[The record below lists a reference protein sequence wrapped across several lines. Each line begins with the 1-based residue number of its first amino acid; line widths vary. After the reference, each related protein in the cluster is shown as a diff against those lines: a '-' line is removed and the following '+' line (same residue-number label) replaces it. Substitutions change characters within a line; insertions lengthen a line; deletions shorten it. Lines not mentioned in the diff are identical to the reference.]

1 MFCWQWKSSDQPR
14 VYGVGFTVRNSLLS
28 MVEPGIG
35 GSSRLLML
43 LQRSGCNQKTSIAE
57 RHRGTLALII
67 ARCHSLVSSSN
78 LQRPFVKEFDA
89 SQPGDLVTNFE
100 VLSLASLP
108 QLVHY
113 TQTAQ
118 IASAGPHL
126 SHGRMAASLKTSC
139 MESCQL
145 VGRST
150 GHAQLRYE
158 DVCKRDVKATQHQ
171 RSVLGGPC
179 NRPYRP

>member
-1 MFCWQWKSSDQPR
+1 MSQP
-14 VYGVGFTVRNSLLS
+14 GLEQQF
-28 MVEPGIG
+28 
-35 GSSRLLML
+35 
-43 LQRSGCNQKTSIAE
+43 AE
-57 RHRGTLALII
+57 T
-67 ARCHSLVSSSN
+67 
-78 LQRPFVKEFDA
+78 FVKEFDA

-145 VGRST
+145 VGE
-150 GHAQLRYE
+150 AL
-158 DVCKRDVKATQHQ
+158 ATPSCVT
-171 RSVLGGPC
+171 RMSV
-179 NRPYRP
+179 RET